1 MKLTKILLWALKLP
15 PLAGYRSYIGL
26 GTLAATG
33 AVVGLQA
40 AVGWLSGPDGADLIA
55 RAPVLSQILVWQ
67 GGLTKAGLWL
77 SLVGAAFANE
87 SPRSK

>member
-40 AVGWLSGPDGADLIA
+40 AVGWLSGPEGADLVA
-55 RAPVLSQILVWQ
+55 RAPVLSQILAI
-67 GGLTKAGLWL
+67 KAPLVTAGTWL
-77 SLVGAAFANE
+77 ALVGAAFNNE